1 MFPKFRK
8 HLTILLPRLP
18 GLYIHIP
25 FCRTKC
31 PYCDFYSVT
40 GVSKIPDFLVAL
52 EKEMEMAGQAWACF
66 DTVYIGGGTPSILS
80 PGQIE
85 RVLSA
90 VRKNFPLAP
99 AVEITLEANPADL
112 SLSFLESLKT
122 IGIHRLNLGVQSFDP
137 NALEFLG
144 RRHSVGQAVSAL
156 ESARQAGFADLGLDL
171 IYGIPGQTMNSW
183 MSTLSRA
190 ASFSP
195 EHISCYQLTLERGT
209 PIGKASEEGKFS
221 LPPEGEQLSF
231 FMATSEALE
240 KAGFIHYEVSNFA
253 RGTRFASRHN
263 QKYWEHTPYLGLGPG
278 AHSFCG
284 RKRWWNDRSVDR
296 YIAAIEAGEPPG
308 ERRRPYPG
316 RPPHGGLF
324 SGAPHQERDRRGS
337 LLPGTWIRPDRG
349 EGQDPEE
356 PGSRGPLIPSGGPSQ
371 PHPKRPRASRQPGSH
386 LKNTPAF
393 PLTPLPTRSLI
404 FRGTAVREDTSQK
417 EIR

>member
-1 MFPKFRK
+1 M
-8 HLTILLPRLP
+8 LPQIPERLKVLPAGVP

-40 GVSKIPDFLVAL
+40 GMSKIPDFLISL
-52 EKEMEMAGQAWACF
+52 ESEMEMAGREWTCF

-80 PGQIE
+80 PEQIE
-85 RVLSA
+85 RVLCG
-90 VRKNFPLAP
+90 VRKNFSLVSGA
-99 AVEITLEANPADL
+99 EITLEANPADL
-112 SLSFLESLKT
+112 SPSFLQSLKA

-137 NALEFLG
+137 KALEFLG
-144 RRHSVGQAVSAL
+144 RRHSVGQALSAV

-171 IYGIPGQTMNSW
+171 IYGIPGQSMHSW

-209 PIGKASEEGKFS
+209 PLGKALEEGIFS
-221 LPPEGEQLSF
+221 LLPEGEQLGF

-240 KAGFIHYEVSNFA
+240 KGGFIHYEVSNFA

-284 RKRWWNDRSVDR
+284 RKRWWNEKSVDR
-296 YIAAIEAGEPPG
+296 YIAAMEAGAPPPG
-308 ERRRPYPG
+308 NAE
-316 RPPHGGLF
+316 
-324 SGAPHQERDRRGS
+324 
-337 LLPGTWIRPDRG
+337 
-349 EGQDPEE
+349 
-356 PGSRGPLIPSGGPSQ
+356 
-371 PHPKRPRASRQPGSH
+371 
-386 LKNTPAF
+386 N
-393 PLTPLPTRSLI
+393 LTPEDLRMEAFFLGVRTRKGIDVEGFSREHGYDLIGEKGMILKSLEAEGLVLFEEGRLRPTRKGLALADSL
-404 FRGTAVREDTSQK
+404 ALV
-417 EIR
+417 